1 MDEHEY
7 PRYNTALLAWIGFI
21 VFPILLGVIWL
32 FVVFNV
38 KYRTCVPL
46 ENGLNLG
53 YAAVFDLSNPYL
65 KPIAVPKFEDG
76 TPLIYDKTWEIYVT
90 DKAIYGLALGETVN
104 DDYIFAWRS
113 DTGLIL
119 KDQAPEIYDQIISN
133 SGPANWDIDVNSI
146 GTGALL
152 NILLNRQEFENQTCR
167 TRLLTW

>member
-1 MDEHEY
+1 MDESEY
-7 PRYNTALLAWIGFI
+7 PRYNTALLTLIGFI
-21 VFPILLGVIWL
+21 AFPVLLGIIWI
-32 FVVFNV
+32 FIVFNV

-53 YAAVFDLSNPYL
+53 YEAIFDLRNPYL

-76 TPLIYDKTWEIYVT
+76 TPLINNETWEIYVT
-90 DKAIYGLALGETVN
+90 DTAIYGLALGETVN
-104 DDYIFAWRS
+104 DDYRFAWRT

-119 KDQAPEIYDQIISN
+119 KDQAPETYDQIISN
-133 SGPANWDIDVNSI
+133 SGPENWDIDVNSI

-152 NILLNRQEFENQTCR
+152 NRLLNRQGFENQTCR